1 MLDAVRSLTMNLID
15 GQLTETAWQSAEAIE
30 DLRHRRI
37 RSRERWQRR
46 ARARLINPGGEDINS
61 DWDGI
66 WEAATAR
73 LTTGWSAEI
82 RIPILTLAFKP
93 GLHEWQFN
101 IQRRIQRR
109 LGTDRWAS
117 PNRQYEITQTSQAGL
132 LTSLPD
138 FDLGKGLTI
147 RPAITSGGGV
157 PAPDA
162 RVEGDFQPS
171 LDVNQRIGANVLAVA
186 LPPPGQIGRER
197 RLEFEE
203 HLLDR
208 TPSEARAEIRT
219 GIPQLDVPSRNEP
232 DGGIEV
238 LSDSLVSVLGTGQLA
253 LPERRSIRV
262 QRCSSGRATR
272 RPIRDR
278 HRRGHCAR
286 LVRVDALPPRSGHR
300 EEAAL

>member
-109 LGTDRWAS
+109 LETDRWAS

-171 LDVNQRIGANVLAVA
+171 LDVNQRIGANVLASGTVNTD
-186 LPPPGQIGRER
+186 
-197 RLEFEE
+197 F
-203 HLLDR
+203 
-208 TPSEARAEIRT
+208 AET
-219 GIPQLDVPSRNEP
+219 
-232 DGGIEV
+232 EV
-238 LSDSLVSVLGTGQLA
+238 D
-253 LPERRSIRV
+253 
-262 QRCSSGRATR
+262 TR
-272 RPIRDR
+272 RTNLTRFPLFFPEKRTFFIEGDDIFSF
-278 HRRGHCAR
+278 G
-286 LVRVDALPPRSGHR
+286 LVLYEMLSGQQAFKADSAVETMNAILTEDPP
-300 EEAAL
+300 EKA